1 VPPTSTLIWT
11 SYNTDSASIDNGIGD
26 VPVNGSIIVF
36 PSETTTYTITVSGPG
51 GTATDSVTVTLISL
65 SITITSP
72 SDGETISRPDIMV
85 QGTIPNI
92 EGNEVGV
99 TVNGIAAMVEGTQ
112 FVANH
117 VPLDEGENTITAT
130 ATDTEGN
137 TAAASIN
144 VNALTTGD
152 YIRLTA
158 DTESGISPLET
169 TLRVEGSFS
178 FTEEPTITY
187 DGPGEVEFLENP
199 NENEYTVRI
208 TTEGIYYFT
217 VEVEYQGET
226 YTDTVAIV
234 IMSEAELDAL
244 LKAKW
249 EGMRQALAQND
260 INKAV
265 KYFSESSK
273 ENYRE
278 MFTILSDNLTQIEQE
293 LSDIQF
299 IGVTKNSVEY
309 DIRITR
315 DGDEYSFH
323 LLFVRDED
331 GLWKIRSF

>member
-1 VPPTSTLIWT
+1 
-11 SYNTDSASIDNGIGD
+11 
-26 VPVNGSIIVF
+26 
-36 PSETTTYTITVSGPG
+36 
-51 GTATDSVTVTLISL
+51 
-65 SITITSP
+65 
-72 SDGETISRPDIMV
+72 MV
-85 QGTIPNI
+85 QGTITNATAYEI
-92 EGNEVGV
+92 GI
-99 TVNGIAAMVEGTQ
+99 TVNGVLAMIYNNQ

-152 YIRLTA
+152 YIKITA

-169 TLRVEGSFS
+169 TLRVEGSVS
-178 FTEEPTITY
+178 FTESSLTHT
-187 DGPGEVEFLENP
+187 GPGEVQVLENP
-199 NENEYTVRI
+199 GPEEYRVQM
-208 TTEGIYYFT
+208 TTPGIYYFIA
-217 VEVEYQGET
+217 EIEYQGEI
-226 YTDTVAIV
+226 YADTVAIQV
-234 IMSEAELDAL
+234 LSEEELDAL
-244 LKAKW
+244 LRAKW
-249 EGMRQALAQND
+249 NGMRQGLAQND
-260 INKAV
+260 IDSAV
-265 KYFSESSK
+265 SYFAESSK

-323 LLFVRDED
+323 LLFARDED